1 MANIKSAIKRMKTNE
16 TRRARNT
23 SMKSAMRTAIK
34 KFEAYVVN
42 KDVEQ
47 AKEAFKVAAKKLIK
61 LLPKESFIKMQPLVS
76 NHA

>member
-47 AKEAFKVAAKKLIK
+47 AKEAFKVAAKK
-61 LLPKESFIKMQPLVS
+61 
-76 NHA
+76 N